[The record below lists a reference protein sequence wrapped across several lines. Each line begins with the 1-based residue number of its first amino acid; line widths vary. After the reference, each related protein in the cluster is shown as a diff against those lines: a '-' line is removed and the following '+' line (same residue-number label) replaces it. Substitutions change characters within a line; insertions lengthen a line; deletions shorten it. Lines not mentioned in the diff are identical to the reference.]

1 MAQAL
6 PSTEI
11 MSVLLY
17 RHPHTETVTHMTFLS
32 VGRTSEWAAAHPPAH
47 IFIEAVT
54 FALPFHTLSRL
65 PVTSELQGDA
75 TCCSRPFYF
84 SCEPNE
90 PLRASFLAPGSQLR
104 LVPSEIVSLWMR
116 LQEERGSN
124 RYSVQQK
131 TITWKSEREKK
142 NKNKIHL
149 RGKQM
154 QDYGGRLHGR
164 QGYEGDI
171 NDWRVFPTTRRGSR
185 KETGNVRKSHAK

>member
-17 RHPHTETVTHMTFLS
+17 RHPHTETVTHITFLS
-32 VGRTSEWAAAHPPAH
+32 VGRTSEWPTAHPPAH

-90 PLRASFLAPGSQLR
+90 PLRASILAPGSQLR
-104 LVPSEIVSLWMR
+104 SFRDSIPEDAITG
-116 LQEERGSN
+116 RGSN

-131 TITWKSEREKK
+131 TIIWKREREKK
-142 NKNKIHL
+142 KKNYL